1 MTMSTLPLEI
11 VNIILMKA
19 ASNKGIDFAT
29 IHHQINYPV
38 MRKCLHAIQHEENWL
53 IDTTVM
59 ENPFALDMHIDYIA
73 AERIPPLV

>member
-1 MTMSTLPLEI
+1 MTMPILPLEI

-19 ASNKGIDFAT
+19 ARNKGIDFAK

-38 MRKCLHAIQHEENWL
+38 MRKCLHAIQHEEHWL
-53 IDTTVM
+53 IDTTVTG
-59 ENPFALDMHIDYIA
+59 NPFALDMYIDYVA